1 MNVAHVRAVIRYGS
15 AELLAAVIQD
25 ASRKTGHSAKELSA
39 AFQLIDGVAPVVV
52 VSHRAGVDLAALD
65 PATSFKMIGAA
76 PGYSSALL
84 LWPAS
89 ADPENGEAR
98 YFLYKCGPDTTRRCR
113 STANSTKSA
122 GTTPCEPII
131 QCGSRRNCRKTF
143 FHQLTRRLL
152 SCDDTA
158 AEATAPLRPPD
169 QGGTRPKVAPL
180 QSDVRL
186 VRQ

>member
-15 AELLAAVIQD
+15 AELLAAVVQD

-98 YFLYKCGPDTTRRCR
+98 YFLYKCGPDSDSQMSKHSKFNEISWNDAMRAYYSMWQQEELPQDLFPSIDAAVAFLRR
-113 STANSTKSA
+113 
-122 GTTPCEPII
+122 
-131 QCGSRRNCRKTF
+131 
-143 FHQLTRRLL
+143 H
-152 SCDDTA
+152 
-158 AEATAPLRPPD
+158 
-169 QGGTRPKVAPL
+169 GG
-180 QSDVRL
+180 
-186 VRQ
+186 